1 MKKTKKKTVR
11 STPKRAKKRT
21 AVRKPARKV
30 RDAKK
35 TPSKRTSRK
44 PARKPA
50 ARVAKKPV
58 AKAKRPATNTNTETT
73 KVAPAL
79 TFRAASPQH
88 RTASCAGGS
97 YVLVSHDKVLWTTEW
112 RPTKGR
118 SERLGFRE
126 PLAVAEANC
135 QRHRTLIEANALL
148 VAANAGY
155 LTGGDVTGDAVAWKR
170 GRR

>member
-21 AVRKPARKV
+21 AVRKPARK
-30 RDAKK
+30 A
-35 TPSKRTSRK
+35 PSKRT
-44 PARKPA
+44 PRKPA
-50 ARVAKKPV
+50 ARVAKKAV
-58 AKAKRPATNTNTETT
+58 AKAKRPATKTKTEAT
-73 KVAPAL
+73 KVAGAPAL
-79 TFRAASPQH
+79 MFRAASPQH
-88 RTASCAGGS
+88 RTAACSGGS